1 MAEETAQSIV
11 NTARDLVGVHD
22 KSKLRDGFSTDDL
35 QADVSI
41 LHWVKEGL
49 KDLLDTGYAKCYMSL
64 ALDKATSDDNPQEYK
79 LSPEITEVLEIRRGS
94 DDGELIKT
102 TIGELNR
109 DYPGWRS
116 ANQGTVTHWWANG
129 DVIGFYPMPDDDTE
143 TAVLFVDIMPTA
155 LSAATDTP
163 DKLPSVHHTTPAYYA
178 AAMICSILLPELA
191 KGGGDAVVQ
200 SLSAKVNLYRE
211 IYEGKKEQLARIVQS
226 RHTTQ
231 SSRKFTPLD
240 ARSRARKHFGR
251 P

>member
-1 MAEETAQSIV
+1 MAEMTAQQIV

-22 KSKLRDGFSTDDL
+22 KSKLRDGFSTDEL

-49 KDLLDTGYAKCYMSL
+49 KDLLDTGYAKCYMTL
-64 ALDKATSDDNPQEYK
+64 ALDKATTDDDPQEYK

-94 DDGELIKT
+94 DDGELVKT
-102 TIGELNR
+102 TIGELNQL
-109 DYPGWRS
+109 YPGWRNAS
-116 ANQGTVTHWWANG
+116 QGTATHWWANG

-143 TAVLFVDIMPTA
+143 TAILLVDILPTE
-155 LSAATDTP
+155 LSASTDTP
-163 DKLPSVHHTTPAYYA
+163 DKLPSVHHATPAYYA
-178 AAMICSILLPELA
+178 ASMICTILPIEGLA
-191 KGGGDAVVQ
+191 TKAD
-200 SLSAKVNLYRE
+200 LYLGL
-211 IYEGKKEQLARIVQS
+211 YNQKKEQLARIVQS

-240 ARSRARKHFGR
+240 PRSRARKHFGR